1 MLSKSIQRIFR
12 LLSEHFPNPQTELIF
27 NDHYQLLIAVILSAQ
42 ATDVSVN
49 RVTTTLFKDAPTP
62 TKMVQLG
69 EKGIKNHI
77 KSIGLSNTKAKNVL
91 NTSRILIEKHDS
103 KIPDTRD
110 ALETL
115 PGVGNKT
122 AGGVLNV
129 AYGEATIPVD
139 THVFRVSN
147 RLGLVKT
154 KTPTE
159 TEKRLLKIVPQEFL
173 PKAHHLL
180 ILHGR
185 YVCKARKPLCMDCC
199 IKQQCEYP
207 EKTA

>member
-1 MLSKSIQRIFR
+1 
-12 LLSEHFPNPQTELIF
+12 
-27 NDHYQLLIAVILSAQ
+27 V
-42 ATDVSVN
+42 
-49 RVTTTLFKDAPTP
+49 
-62 TKMVQLG
+62 
-69 EKGIKNHI
+69 
-77 KSIGLSNTKAKNVL
+77 
-91 NTSRILIEKHDS
+91 
-103 KIPDTRD
+103 
-110 ALETL
+110 
-115 PGVGNKT
+115 
-122 AGGVLNV
+122 VLNV